1 MTILLIAKLERQ
13 GMPVSISPMKLLLA
27 HRPLL
32 IVTWNHWVLVVA
44 TPHTSMNGR
53 RILACLLLFEH
64 VGALSPGRKAD
75 FLILDC
81 SSPEVRPSWDFT
93 WELVRQYDRADI
105 LATFVDGEPLCIGGK
120 STRFN
125 SSSFLSVAES
135 RAIQSVIDARLVRL
149 HSTSE
154 AARSTR

>member
-1 MTILLIAKLERQ
+1 MTILMIAKLARQ
-13 GMPVSISPMKLLLA
+13 GMPISISPMKLLLA
-27 HRPLL
+27 HSHLL
-32 IVTWNHWVLVVA
+32 IITWNHWVLVAA
-44 TPHTSMNGR
+44 TPHTAMNGR
-53 RILACLLLFEH
+53 RAVACLLLFNH

-81 SSPEVRPSWDFT
+81 SGPEVRPSWDFT

-105 LATFVDGEPLCIGGK
+105 LAAFVDGEPLCIGGK

-125 SSSFLSVAES
+125 SSRFLSEAEPH
-135 RAIQSVIDARLVRL
+135 AIQSVIEARLVRL
-149 HSTSE
+149 HPTSE